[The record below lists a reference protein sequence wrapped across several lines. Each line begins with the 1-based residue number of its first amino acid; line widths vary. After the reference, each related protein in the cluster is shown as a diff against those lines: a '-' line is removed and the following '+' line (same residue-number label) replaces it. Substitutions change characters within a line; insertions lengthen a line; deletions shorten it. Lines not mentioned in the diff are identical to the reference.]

1 MTLDLPHIIV
11 TILLVVGWLRVVD
24 KVPFFAQMGTI
35 RKAVMSAGGIFIAVL
50 LLNLV
55 WPYGAMP

>member
-11 TILLVVGWLRVVD
+11 TVLLVIGWLRVVE
-24 KVPFFAQMGTI
+24 KVPFLAEMGTI
-35 RKAVMSAGGIFIAVL
+35 RKAVMRAGGIFIAVL

-55 WPYGAMP
+55 WPYGA